1 MELVER
7 AWTPYLIPVIGLAA
21 YEAVMS
27 LFSASLMQLRAG
39 VTEPNRKS
47 RMTIAL
53 YLAISY
59 FAMNV

>member
-7 AWTPYLIPVIGLAA
+7 SWTPYLIPLIGLAA
-21 YEAVMS
+21 YEAVMA
-27 LFSASLMQLRAG
+27 LFSSSLMQLRAG

-53 YLAISY
+53 YLVISY
-59 FAMNV
+59 FAMNM